1 MPMPFASPQS
11 NIQNSFI
18 LVPAFQAASSNNQQQ
33 SLTTGVSS
41 SMSLPSFGTGVSGTF
56 PFPSSLSQHQ
66 ANQHPQMFN
75 AGGVSPHAFGFGT
88 TSTFGSALRSSSSMP
103 LPSFG
108 TGVSGTFPF
117 PSSLSQHQANQ
128 HPQMFNAGGVSPHA
142 FGFGTT
148 STFGSALHSSSS
160 MPLPSF
166 GTGVSGTYP
175 FPSFLSQHQAN
186 QHLQMFNPGC
196 ASPVSGKI
204 CEDASSSRFCGPLHF
219 DGSTPPSPVIS
230 SSNADY
236 FSQDKHAL
244 AVTPTL
250 VSNSG
255 LEGISNV
262 VSSGFDA
269 AQLLETPIADHSQHN
284 DGGPGLAPDVESEV
298 SEANTRSGSRWP
310 AKQMKTTSKATQ
322 FFTTIVIKVCLNCR
336 ETQGMTTVYRRSVYV
351 FKNVERGLRDRIV
364 FPCPDDVSK
373 KDLMEH
379 SYFQG
384 PRAEAEFE
392 KYCKDESSHSLEE
405 AMTSHG
411 ERLYANKFT
420 DVKKTISN
428 YVLPKWEAILK
439 ATTGN
444 GTKSGYRLSVAH
456 SCLLHS

>member
-1 MPMPFASPQS
+1 MSTNAQTRACCVLCSRCCGRDSAGGLGLSLNTVYSIMPMPSDSPQ
-11 NIQNSFI
+11 NDIQSSFI

-33 SLTTGVSS
+33 PSLATGVSS
-41 SMSLPSFGTGVSGTF
+41 STSLPSFGTGASGHF
-56 PFPSSLSQHQ
+56 PIPSPLSQPQ

-75 AGGVSPHAFGFGT
+75 AGGVPPHAFGFGT

-103 LPSFG
+103 PPSFG
-108 TGVSGTFPF
+108 TGASGPFSF

-128 HPQMFNAGGVSPHA
+128 HPPMFNAGV
-142 FGFGTT
+142 
-148 STFGSALHSSSS
+148 
-160 MPLPSF
+160 
-166 GTGVSGTYP
+166 
-175 FPSFLSQHQAN
+175 
-186 QHLQMFNPGC
+186 

-204 CEDASSSRFCGPLHF
+204 CEAASSPRLCRLLPF
-219 DGSTPPSPVIS
+219 DGSILPSPVIS
-230 SSNADY
+230 SSKADY
-236 FSQDKHAL
+236 VCQDLNAL
-244 AVTPTL
+244 AVTPAL
-250 VSNSG
+250 LSNSG
-255 LEGISNV
+255 LEGISKV
-262 VSSGFDA
+262 VSSDSDA
-269 AQLLETPIADHSQHN
+269 AQLLETCHPIADHSQHN
-284 DGGPGLAPDVESEV
+284 DGGPGLAPDVESTEV
-298 SEANTRSGSRWP
+298 SEATTRSGSRWP

-351 FKNVERGLRDRIV
+351 FKNVERGLRDRTV

-392 KYCKDESSHSLEE
+392 KYCKDENSHSLEE

-428 YVLPKWEAILK
+428 HVLPKWQAILK

-444 GTKSGYRLSVAH
+444 GTKSGYCLSVAH